1 MNQIKWIVLLFCFVV
16 SNVFADKLDITV
28 DQKKII
34 LPYWLSRPV
43 SYGAVIIVSG
53 GETAQWSL
61 LLEQFAKG
69 LSRNGWSVVLLNCTK
84 NNSIPWINQLPEVIS
99 TLRQNNN
106 KRIVLVHY
114 GDQLN
119 LALEYFSKPQSKMIN
134 GLVMLSAYDLN
145 RNLQKVPRLRFP
157 LFDIVGQ
164 FDYDMV
170 RQQRK
175 SREEK
180 FKENSYLAIDI
191 PGATHDYQYSQQLL
205 LAFVHGWM
213 AKLPEFEPQPPPIL
227 VSYLEPVYSTASSIV
242 STNKLD
248 YQPLVTQINS

>member
-1 MNQIKWIVLLFCFVV
+1 MNQIKWIALLFCLIV
-16 SNVFADKLDITV
+16 SNVFAEKLEITV
-28 DQKKII
+28 EQKKVI
-34 LPYWLSRPV
+34 LPYWLSKPV
-43 SYGAVIIVSG
+43 SYGAVIIVRG

-69 LSRNGWSVVLLNCTK
+69 LFQNGWSVVLLNCTK
-84 NNSIPWINQLPEVIS
+84 NNSILWINQLPEVIS
-99 TLRQNNN
+99 TLRQNDN

-119 LALEYFSKPQSKMIN
+119 LSLEYFSKLQSKMIN

-145 RNLQKVPRLRFP
+145 KNLQKAPRLRFP

-170 RQQRK
+170 KQQRK
-175 SREEK
+175 SREER

-191 PGATHDYQYSQQLL
+191 PGAPHDYQYSQQLL

-227 VSYLEPVYSTASSIV
+227 VSYLEPVYSSASLILSIDE
-242 STNKLD
+242 LD
-248 YQPLVTQINS
+248 YQPLVSQINS

>member
-1 MNQIKWIVLLFCFVV
+1 MNQIKWIALLFCLIV
-16 SNVFADKLDITV
+16 SNVFAEKLEITV
-28 DQKKII
+28 EQKKVI
-34 LPYWLSRPV
+34 LPYWLSTPV
-43 SYGAVIIVSG
+43 SYGAVIIVRG

-69 LSRNGWSVVLLNCTK
+69 LFQNGWSVVLLNCTK

-106 KRIVLVHY
+106 KRIILVHY

-119 LALEYFSKPQSKMIN
+119 LSLEYFSKLQSKMIN

-145 RNLQKVPRLRFP
+145 KNLQKAPRLRFP

-170 RQQRK
+170 KQQRK
-175 SREEK
+175 SREK
-180 FKENSYLAIDI
+180 RFKEN
-191 PGATHDYQYSQQLL
+191 
-205 LAFVHGWM
+205 
-213 AKLPEFEPQPPPIL
+213 
-227 VSYLEPVYSTASSIV
+227 
-242 STNKLD
+242 
-248 YQPLVTQINS
+248 